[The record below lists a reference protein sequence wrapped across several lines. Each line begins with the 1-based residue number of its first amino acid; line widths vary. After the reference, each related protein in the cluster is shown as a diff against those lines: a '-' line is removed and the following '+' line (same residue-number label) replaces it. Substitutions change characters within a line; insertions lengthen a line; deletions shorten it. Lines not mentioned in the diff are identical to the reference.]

1 MAVSPLARKLQIKP
15 DTRIQGSGV
24 PEDVAGG
31 RDPLPDGAAILK
43 RAGKSEIDGLL
54 LFASTKKELD
64 NTLDT
69 HFARL
74 THDGLLWVAFPKKS
88 SGIQT
93 DLSMYEG
100 WSKLED
106 AGLRGIRM
114 ISIDDTWSALRWR
127 PNECVKS

>member
-1 MAVSPLARKLQIKP
+1 MAISPLARKLQIKP
-15 DTRIQGSGV
+15 DSRIQVSGV
-24 PEDVAGG
+24 PEDVAAGLE
-31 RDPLPDGAAILK
+31 PLPDGATILK
-43 RAGKSEIDGLL
+43 RAGKSEIDGLF

-64 NTLDT
+64 STLGK
-69 HFARL
+69 HLARL
-74 THDGLLWVAFPKKS
+74 KHDGLLWVAFPKKS

-100 WSKLED
+100 WSTLED

-127 PNECVKS
+127 PKECVKS